1 MPYLFEGSIISLV
14 AKEIGDEAIS
24 TTKPLVQKECS
35 HDMRQH
41 DEPPGE
47 NQGSKKHDKQLA
59 MAVAHPEHWGNS
71 RKVSLMSGPGTFA

>member
-1 MPYLFEGSIISLV
+1 
-14 AKEIGDEAIS
+14 
-24 TTKPLVQKECS
+24 
-35 HDMRQH
+35 MRQH

-71 RKVSLMSGPGTFA
+71 RKVSLMSGQGTFA